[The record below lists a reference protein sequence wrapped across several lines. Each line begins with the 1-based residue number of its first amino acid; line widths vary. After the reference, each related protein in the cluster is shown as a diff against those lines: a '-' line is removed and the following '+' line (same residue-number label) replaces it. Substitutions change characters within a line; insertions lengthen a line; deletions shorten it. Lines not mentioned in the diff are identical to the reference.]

1 MTIKWCIIHEIW
13 SATEFLIIF
22 GHFLPF
28 YPPNSL
34 QNENTKKM
42 KKCLEIS
49 SFYTSVPK
57 IMIVGYTV
65 PEISHKAERI
75 IFHFGQFFA
84 LLRLKNEKNTWRY
97 HHFTQ
102 CTINDSHMVYGFWD
116 MQCSRQNFFVILGHC
131 LPFYSPNSPKNEH
144 FKKMKKNLEISSF
157 NTNVPK
163 IIILCFTFLEIW
175 CVTNVI
181 IFHFGLFFALLPL
194 QQHKKSKFL
203 KNEKNTW
210 RYHHFTHIYQLIRW
224 CMVPKIWCAMNGRT
238 EKVT

>member
-102 CTINDSHMVYGFWD
+102 CTINDSHMIYGFWD
-116 MQCSRQNFFVILGHC
+116 MKCNRQNFFVILGHFFT
-131 LPFYSPNSPKNEH
+131 LLLSQQPKKWTFQKNE
-144 FKKMKKNLEISSF
+144 KKPGDIIIQHKCTKNHNLMLYFSWDMVRDKCNYFSFWAIFRPFTPPTAQKIKISKKWKKHLEISPF
-157 NTNVPK
+157 YTY
-163 IIILCFTFLEIW
+163 
-175 CVTNVI
+175 
-181 IFHFGLFFALLPL
+181 LPI
-194 QQHKKSKFL
+194 
-203 KNEKNTW
+203 N
-210 RYHHFTHIYQLIRW
+210 
-224 CMVPKIWCAMNGRT
+224 
-238 EKVT
+238 